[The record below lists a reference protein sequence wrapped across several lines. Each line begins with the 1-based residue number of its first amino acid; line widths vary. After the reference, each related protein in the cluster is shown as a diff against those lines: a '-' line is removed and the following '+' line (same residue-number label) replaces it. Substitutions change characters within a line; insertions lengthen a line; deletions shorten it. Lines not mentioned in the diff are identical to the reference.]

1 MQYLTNHLEDMVQF
15 IYRSIGITS
24 PDQLVVYDVAEKI
37 EKIMNDLKI
46 YFAPLKTSF
55 VRLDDQNTIIISD
68 QLSLEE
74 KWVKLGLMLSYVF
87 MPTLNSF
94 VADDYVLNHHRI
106 KAEAFALN
114 FCVPSFMLT
123 RLELPKKSSDAI
135 NMVAKT
141 FGVPYLFAAKRIEEY
156 LNQWNESIKS
166 AFSVTTCRVSYV

>member
-1 MQYLTNHLEDMVQF
+1 MQYLTNHIEDMVQF

-24 PDQLVVYDVAEKI
+24 PEQLGVYDVAGKLEKV
-37 EKIMNDLKI
+37 MNNLEI
-46 YFAPLKTSF
+46 CFAPLKTSF
-55 VRLDDQNTIIISD
+55 VRLEDHNTIVID
-68 QLSLEE
+68 EQLPLEE

-87 MPTLNSF
+87 MPTVNSF
-94 VADDYVLNHHRI
+94 VADDYVLNHHRL

-166 AFSVTTCRVSYV
+166 AFSVTTRRVSYV